1 MSIMIDTES
10 VTDIEVREYMTIR
23 GTTIGQMFVEY
34 LKEAIRRD
42 RVGRGLMDKWRETV
56 RKGRGRI
63 QEPYKFN
70 RAKSKNAT
78 ACSSMTRCFLRRQRP
93 MGAKSS
99 GLRT

>member
-1 MSIMIDTES
+1 MSIMIDMSS
-10 VTDIEVREYMTIR
+10 VADAEVREYVANR
-23 GTTIGQMFVEY
+23 ETTIGQMFAEY

-70 RAKSKNAT
+70 RADAYEPEVSFA
-78 ACSSMTRCFLRRQRP
+78 
-93 MGAKSS
+93 
-99 GLRT
+99 

>member
-10 VTDIEVREYMTIR
+10 VTDAEVREYMASR

-34 LKEAIRRD
+34 LKESIRRD

-70 RAKSKNAT
+70 RADAYEPEVSFA
-78 ACSSMTRCFLRRQRP
+78 
-93 MGAKSS
+93 
-99 GLRT
+99 